1 MSNLTDSHV
10 QGIGATLASVTTQ
23 VSPASLLS
31 NVKQSVTLSMP
42 DPVGMA
48 VSKSLSAI
56 NSITAVITSR
66 IKLLEQDIV
75 KSVDNTGK
83 VKLVGNTIV
92 ITLEPKDAALLPI
105 YQEKIQKSISSVMGS
120 IMKFSALIATL
131 NTITKTTQT
140 LKTLLDVQQALLM
153 TNPISA
159 ATFKVLQ
166 QGIKIISYRDILNDY
181 VRILGEQVSINGQV
195 LNQMVDSLSKL
206 NVQFVVGNATNQG
219 QSITNQQALASIAST
234 NLQDSGLNTG
244 DSNIDYTD
252 SNGRQLI
259 LKVETYSTGE
269 LIARARDKFSG
280 SIVVETAPSYIET
293 PDQLLAELKSI
304 IN

>member
-42 DPVGMA
+42 DPVGIA

-66 IKLLEQDIV
+66 VKLLEQDIV

-131 NTITKTTQT
+131 NTITKTAQT

>member
-66 IKLLEQDIV
+66 VKLLEQDIV

>member
-1 MSNLTDSHV
+1 MPLTDSHV
-10 QGIGATLASVTTQ
+10 QGIGATLSSVTTQ

-31 NVKQSVTLSMP
+31 NVKQSVALSMP

-131 NTITKTTQT
+131 STITKTAQT

-206 NVQFVVGNATNQG
+206 NVQFVVGNATNEG
-219 QSITNQQALASIAST
+219 QSITNQQALSSIASM

>member
-66 IKLLEQDIV
+66 VKLLEQDIV

-293 PDQLLAELKSI
+293 DRKSVV
-304 IN
+304 

>member
-42 DPVGMA
+42 DPVGIA